1 MKRLSKET
9 RAGILIT
16 VSAHLAVI
24 IVLLETFVTP
34 GLRREMSIEFDF
46 SQIEELERLQKELEF
61 KKDVNKRLNDL
72 LAQHG
77 LDPIEEVPEMK
88 NVAVNRHT
96 NDLLQENARIQ
107 QDIRESLERQHDENV
122 VYEEYKPVK
131 EEEKVAEYNG
141 PSVVSYDLGGRK
153 ASRLPIPAY
162 KCFGGGEVTVLIEVN
177 PNGDVINAKVKSD
190 VSTNDSCL
198 RDYAVRA
205 ALRAKFSKSASA
217 PAKQKGDIV
226 YSFIA
231 Q

>member
-1 MKRLSKET
+1 MRRPSKET
-9 RAGILIT
+9 KAGILIT

-24 IVLLETFVTP
+24 IVLLETMVTP
-34 GLRREMSIEFDF
+34 SLRKEGSIEFDF
-46 SQIEELERLQKELEF
+46 SAIEEIERLQKELEF
-61 KKDVNKRLNDL
+61 KKDVNKRLNEL
-72 LAQHG
+72 LAMNG
-77 LDPIEEVPEMK
+77 LDPIEEAPEMK

-107 QDIRESLERQHDENV
+107 QDIKESLERQHDENV
-122 VYEEYKPVK
+122 VYEQYTPQK
-131 EEEKVAEYNG
+131 EEEQTVEYNG

-177 PNGDVINAKVKSD
+177 PNGDVINAKVKGD
-190 VSTNDSCL
+190 VSTNDGCL

-205 ALRAKFSKSASA
+205 AYRAKFSKSASA

>member
-1 MKRLSKET
+1 MRRLSKET

-16 VSAHLAVI
+16 VSIHLAVI
-24 IVLLETFVTP
+24 IVLLETIVTP

-77 LDPIEEVPEMK
+77 LDPIEETPELK

-96 NDLLQENARIQ
+96 NDLLQENARVQ
-107 QDIRESLERQHDENV
+107 QEIKESLERTHEENI
-122 VYEEYKPVK
+122 VYEEYTPQK
-131 EEEKVAEYNG
+131 EEEQAVEYNG
-141 PSVVSYDLGGRK
+141 PSIVSYDLGGRK

-162 KCFGGGEVTVLIEVN
+162 RCLGGGEVTVLIEVDPQGN
-177 PNGDVINAKVKSD
+177 VINAKVKSD

-198 RDYAVRA
+198 RDYAVKA
-205 ALRAKFSKSASA
+205 AYRAKFSKSATA
-217 PAKQKGDIV
+217 PAKQRGDIV